1 MIWKDKDGKDHRSA
15 KPGGFDD
22 YWKAKHPEKGTDTAS
37 KKLQEVGSAIVE
49 TAKEHPIATGAV
61 VVGVTILT
69 FGAATPE
76 EIILLGVGTAAAGAG
91 P

>member
-1 MIWKDKDGKDHRSA
+1 MVRGAQPSKIT
-15 KPGGFDD
+15 
-22 YWKAKHPEKGTDTAS
+22 KAGAATLLHFPRES
-37 KKLQEVGSAIVE
+37 KMGQPPIVE
-49 TAKEHPIATGAV
+49 TAKEHPVATGAV

-76 EIILLGVGTAAAGAG
+76 EIILLGAGTAAAGAG